1 MSRARPPVHL
11 VDPEGPAG
19 ARWLERLSR
28 PLRSPADTVLLG
40 NAVPG
45 VPCHARVPVGPSRSI
60 EAASLRRLLRSM
72 HAQVVVAWGTRC
84 VASLDAAADDPQA
97 VHVLDAV
104 PRVTHPGT
112 GGHVLAACESLM
124 TPLQRAGWPAFR
136 MRPLQ
141 LPAVP
146 FARALAAGRREEL
159 RRAWHAEPGTTVVAL
174 LPAGQGQGDA
184 FQAMEAV
191 GRAALAGADVRLLLH
206 PDTRAAGAMQIF
218 ARSFGFR
225 DRVHLVDAMHAPETL
240 AEGLDVCLSIPDPD
254 QDGTALDPAVAAGL
268 GCALVACE
276 RSMAA
281 GGAEP
286 GVEALLGDGVN
297 ALGSA
302 VLRLHE
308 DAALRRELALA
319 LRVRWSTQT
328 RAQAFMAAMADP
340 ADVIRLSKVTA
351 ASR

>member
-1 MSRARPPVHL
+1 MSGSRLPVHL

-28 PLRSPADTVLLG
+28 PLRSPADTVLVG
-40 NAVPG
+40 GAVRDLA
-45 VPCHARVPVGPSRSI
+45 CHARVPMGPSRHVA
-60 EAASLRRLLRSM
+60 AASLRRLLGSM
-72 HAQVVVAWGTRC
+72 HADLVVAWGTRC
-84 VASLDAAADDPQA
+84 AELLDAAADDWQS

-104 PRVTHPGT
+104 PRVAHPGT
-112 GGHVLAACESLM
+112 GGHVLAACDALRG
-124 TPLQRAGWPAFR
+124 PLQEAGWPAFR
-136 MRPLQ
+136 TRSLQ

-146 FARALAAGRREEL
+146 FARVSGAGHREKL

-174 LPAGQGQGDA
+174 LPAGRGQGDA

-206 PDTRAAGAMQIF
+206 PDTREAGPMQAF

-225 DRVHLVDAMHAPETL
+225 DRVHFVDALHAPETL
-240 AEGLDVCLSIPDPD
+240 AEGLDVCLSVPDPD

-268 GCALVACE
+268 GCSLVACE

-281 GGAEP
+281 GGVEP
-286 GVEALLGDGVN
+286 GMEALLGAGVN

-302 VLRLHE
+302 VLQLHE

-319 LRVRWSTQT
+319 LRVRWATQS
-328 RAQAFMAAMADP
+328 RAQAFETAMADP
-340 ADVIRLSKVTA
+340 ADVIRLSKATA